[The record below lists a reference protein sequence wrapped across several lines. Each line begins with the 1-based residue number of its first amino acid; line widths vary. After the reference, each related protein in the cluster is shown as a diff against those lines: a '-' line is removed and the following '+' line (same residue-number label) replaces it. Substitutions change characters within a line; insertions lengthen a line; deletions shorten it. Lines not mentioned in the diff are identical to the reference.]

1 MSMEAVRFRTHI
13 KKGNM
18 ISIPSRYN
26 LENQD
31 AEVIVLVKPLIEKTT
46 STSWRQWIEQ
56 RVLAGAEIPAWS
68 REEIYEARLR
78 ACAD

>member
-1 MSMEAVRFRTHI
+1 MSMEAVRFKTHI
-13 KKGNM
+13 QNGNM

-31 AEVIVLVKPLIEKTT
+31 AEVIVLVKPSREKAA

-56 RVLAGAEIPAWS
+56 RVLAGAELPTWS
-68 REEIYEARLR
+68 REEIYEAR
-78 ACAD
+78 